1 MKRSGW
7 RCWVS
12 DAPATVAE
20 GIRAAA
26 ARLTPLFDTAR
37 LDAELLMAHALG
49 ATRSEVLLRHT
60 RDPEPP
66 AFAAL
71 IERRMRHEPIAYII
85 GTQEFYGLELFVNK
99 NVLIPRSDSETLID
113 AAREAFA
120 DLPPTRLLDLGT
132 GSGAL
137 LLAALSIWPKAEGLG
152 LDCSIDALIVAIK
165 NAQRHANTPI
175 AFVGSGPAEMPAHRA
190 DRGFARFIQGDWTKR
205 GWKAHLGRFDLI
217 ISNPPYVET
226 TADIASQ
233 VRDHEPAG
241 ALFAGPDG
249 LDAYRILIPQL
260 PKLLTTGGVAVLEI
274 GASQA
279 DAVTSIASDHGF
291 TCNLRHDLGGR
302 PRALIL
308 RLGLG
313 KAGPSG

>member
-1 MKRSGW
+1 MS
-7 RCWVS
+7 
-12 DAPATVAE
+12 
-20 GIRAAA
+20 
-26 ARLTPLFDTAR
+26 DTAR

-60 RDPEPP
+60 RDPAP
-66 AFAAL
+66 AGFAPL
-71 IERRMRHEPIAYII
+71 IERRMQHEPVAYIL
-85 GTQEFYGLELFVNK
+85 GEQEFYGLDLLVNN

-120 DLPPTRLLDLGT
+120 DSPPRRLLDLGT

-137 LLAALSIWPKAEGLG
+137 LLAALSIWPEAEGLG
-152 LDCSIDALIVAIK
+152 LDRSIEALIVAIK
-165 NAQRHANTPI
+165 NAQRHANTSI
-175 AFVGSGPAEMPAHRA
+175 AFVGGPAELPAERA

-205 GWKAHLGRFDLI
+205 GWKAHLGQFDLI
-217 ISNPPYVET
+217 LANPPYVET
-226 TADIASQ
+226 TADIAPQ

-260 PKLLTTGGVAVLEI
+260 PNLLTTGGVAVLEI

-279 DAVTSIASDHGF
+279 EAVTNIAADHGF
-291 TCNLRHDLGGR
+291 TVELRRDLAGR
-302 PRALIL
+302 ARALIL

-313 KAGPSG
+313 KAEPSG